1 MQYLQNDTAA
11 NIIADTVTS
20 LVSKRLNQG
29 KRLINVMS
37 GGYDNNTHC
46 YYFIDKDQS
55 HIVNTMDEI
64 HDKRNLYDVEVL
76 MIHLEYIDIED
87 DDYSIYNSDVKLL
100 EVRTLQTDSATAS
113 TLFLDKLY
121 EDKDSKLIKKIYVYK
136 NEVFNTEADLVFH
149 LVDERDAR
157 GNNLLFNE
165 L

>member
-64 HDKRNLYDVEVL
+64 RNSTNLYDLEIL
-76 MIHLEYIDIED
+76 MIHLEYMVIEEKYYEVYD
-87 DDYSIYNSDVKLL
+87 HDVKVL
-100 EVRTLQTDSATAS
+100 EVRSLVTDSATAS
-113 TLFLDKLY
+113 TLFLNRLWN
-121 EDKDSKLIKKIYVYK
+121 DKDAKSIKKIYVHD
-136 NEVFNTEADLVFH
+136 NEVFNTIEDLMLY
-149 LVDERDAR
+149 LVKQKK
-157 GNNLLFNE
+157 NNLLFNE

>member
-20 LVSKRLNQG
+20 LVSKGLNQG

-64 HDKRNLYDVEVL
+64 HDKRNLYDVEIL
-76 MIHLEYIDIED
+76 MIHLDYQIIED
-87 DDYSIYNSDVKLL
+87 EHHEVYDHDAKIL
-100 EVRTLQTDSATAS
+100 EVRSLVTDSATAT
-113 TLFLDKLY
+113 TLFLDTLWKH
-121 EDKDSKLIKKIYVYK
+121 KDVKSIKKIYVYK
-136 NEVFNTEADLVFH
+136 NEVFDTVENLILY
-149 LVDERDAR
+149 LVDQK
-157 GNNLLFNE
+157 
-165 L
+165 